1 MTTQETVKILYRTAE
16 GCERC
21 KTDAY
26 VPHYSCIY
34 GGKAVGHSVAHCTAS
49 ACY

>member
-1 MTTQETVKILYRTAE
+1 MAITIMYRTAE

-26 VPHYSCIY
+26 VPHYSCMY
-34 GGKAVGHSVAHCTAS
+34 GGKRAGHNEAHCTAN